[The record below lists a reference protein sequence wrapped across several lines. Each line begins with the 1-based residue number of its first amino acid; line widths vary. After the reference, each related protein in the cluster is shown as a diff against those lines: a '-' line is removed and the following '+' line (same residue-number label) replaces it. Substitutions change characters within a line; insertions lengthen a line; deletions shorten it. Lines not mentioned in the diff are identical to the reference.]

1 MTSHWPALKW
11 RHCWLVE
18 CYERLVH
25 YYKNAVAYIKCQS
38 LSTEVVSWEEI
49 HTYMTV
55 LLKKLYFSLCALALV
70 ALATAAWPNI
80 DIFSV
85 SYLLHVPGGKYLIW
99 RKKKLI
105 ELRWDDHFQL
115 DELFAP
121 MLRLF
126 LYHELVKVMNCIKYG
141 QSCINLENF
150 STITFQFKLYS
161 NILTCS
167 IYSDACFSHTGL
179 EIP

>member
-1 MTSHWPALKW
+1 MSISLYWSSQLGRNPHLHDCPPKKIVFFPLCFGTCGIGHSCMAKHWHFFRKLSITCSWWQILNLK
-11 RHCWLVE
+11 
-18 CYERLVH
+18 
-25 YYKNAVAYIKCQS
+25 
-38 LSTEVVSWEEI
+38 
-49 HTYMTV
+49 
-55 LLKKLYFSLCALALV
+55 
-70 ALATAAWPNI
+70 
-80 DIFSV
+80 
-85 SYLLHVPGGKYLIW
+85 
-99 RKKKLI
+99 KKKLI

-121 MLRLF
+121 MPRLF

-161 NILTCS
+161 NIPTCS